1 MMLNKLPSFDDRML
15 DLDCTAA
22 AREIESS
29 IHRTLTVDLRRQ
41 GVVLGVSGGIDSAL
55 CAALAVRALGPER
68 VRLLLMPEKE
78 SSPDST
84 RRGRLLCEALG
95 VEPVLETITAPLTA
109 LGCYERRDAAIRRLF
124 PEFGAGWKQKIGLA
138 DGLLDRD
145 RVNHFII
152 TVESPEGERQTA
164 RMPVDVYLAVVA
176 ATNLKQRV
184 RKTME
189 YTHAD
194 ALNYAVLGTPNRLEY
209 ELGFFV
215 RGGDGLADL
224 KPIAHL
230 YKSQVYRLAAHLGVP
245 QEIQD
250 QPPSTDTYTLEQ
262 SQEEFYY
269 ALPYGMLDK
278 ALFAYTNGVSEE
290 AAARGLGLT
299 PMQMARVYKDIA
311 LKRRASSRI
320 LRNAVLVRPIT
331 VEGAT
336 VEGSPAEGIGA

>member
-1 MMLNKLPSFDDRML
+1 MTNSQTVFDRSVL
-15 DLDCTAA
+15 DIDYAAA
-22 AREIESS
+22 AREIEES
-29 IHRTLTVDLRRQ
+29 IRHIVALDLRRQ
-41 GVVLGVSGGIDSAL
+41 GVVLGVSGGIDSAV
-55 CAALAVRALGPER
+55 CATLAVRALGPER

-84 RRGRLLCEALG
+84 RRGRLLCAGLG
-95 VEPVLETITAPLTA
+95 VEPVMENITAPLTA

-124 PEFGAGWKQKIGLA
+124 PAFGQGWKQKIGLA
-138 DGLLDRD
+138 AGLLDHD
-145 RVNHFII
+145 RVNYFTI

-164 RMPVDVYLAVVA
+164 RMPVDVYLEVVA

-194 ALNYAVLGTPNRLEY
+194 MLNYAVLGTPNRLEY

-230 YKSQVYRLAAHLGVP
+230 YKTQVYAMAAHLGVP
-245 QEIQD
+245 EDIRNQA
-250 QPPSTDTYTLEQ
+250 PSTDTYTLEQ

-269 ALPYGMLDK
+269 ALPYDQLDL
-278 ALFAYTNGVSEE
+278 ALCAYGNGVPEE
-290 AAARGLGLT
+290 DAAKGLGIA
-299 PMQMARVYKDIA
+299 PEQVARVYKDIT
-311 LKRRASSRI
+311 LKRRTSARI
-320 LRNAVLVRPIT
+320 LRDAVLVQEVE
-331 VEGAT
+331 VEGT
-336 VEGSPAEGIGA
+336 PA

>member
-1 MMLNKLPSFDDRML
+1 MLNELQPFDRHL
-15 DLDCTAA
+15 LELDCAAA
-22 AREIESS
+22 ARAIEES
-29 IHRTLTVDLRRQ
+29 IRHCVAVDLRRQ
-41 GVVLGVSGGIDSAL
+41 GVVLGVSGGIDSAV
-55 CAALAVRALGPER
+55 CATLAVRALGPER

-84 RRGRLLCEALG
+84 RRGRLLCAGLG

-109 LGCYERRDAAIRRLF
+109 LGCYERRDAAIRRLV

-138 DGLLDRD
+138 GGLLEQD
-145 RVNHFII
+145 RVNYFTL
-152 TVESPEGERQTA
+152 TVESPEGERRTV

-194 ALNYAVLGTPNRLEY
+194 MLNYAVLGTPNRLEY

-230 YKSQVYRLAAHLGVP
+230 YKSQVYQLAAYLGVP
-245 QEIQD
+245 EEIRSQA
-250 QPPSTDTYTLEQ
+250 PSTDTYTLPQ
-262 SQEEFYY
+262 TQEEFYY
-269 ALPYGMLDK
+269 ALPYDKLDL
-278 ALFAYTNGVSEE
+278 ALFAYGHGVAEE
-290 AAARGLGLT
+290 DAAAALGIA
-299 PMQMARVYKDIA
+299 PAQVGRVYKDIV
-311 LKRRASSRI
+311 LKRRTSARI
-320 LRNAVLVRPIT
+320 LRDALLVQH
-331 VEGAT
+331 VDVHEHA
-336 VEGSPAEGIGA
+336 